1 MLEIGASVPTFAVK
15 TDTGGLM
22 SLSGLRGERV
32 MLFFYPKADT
42 QACTIEACE
51 IRDDLSAFVDLGIT
65 VIGASPDPVK
75 AQAKFKAKYALPFTL
90 LADDDHALADAFGVW
105 ELKKFMGREYM
116 GVVRTTFIIEPDGTI
131 GHVFAGVTAKGHAAQ
146 VLAHLRA

>member
-131 GHVFAGVTAKGHAAQ
+131 GHVFAGVTAKIGR
-146 VLAHLRA
+146 AHV

>member
-1 MLEIGASVPTFAVK
+1 MLKAGSKAPKIDLLDQDGIRTTLASFGKKKVLVY
-15 TDTGGLM
+15 
-22 SLSGLRGERV
+22 
-32 MLFFYPKADT
+32 FYPKADT

-131 GHVFAGVTAKGHAAQ
+131 GHVFAGVTAKVHAAQ